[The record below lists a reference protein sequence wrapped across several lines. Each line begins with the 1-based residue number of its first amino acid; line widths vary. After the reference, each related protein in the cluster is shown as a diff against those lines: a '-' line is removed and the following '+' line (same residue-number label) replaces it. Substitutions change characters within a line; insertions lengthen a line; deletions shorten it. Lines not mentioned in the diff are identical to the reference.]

1 MFRSMRWTSRVTLG
15 LIVTFGAVIRAT
27 GFSRHDLWFDDAWVA
42 VPARVPLSEA
52 VHLVNTTPL
61 FSLLMRSWIGLWQN
75 QTWWAQLPAYVAGLA
90 AIVAVYRLLRFF
102 HQSETLSLLAAG
114 VIAVSPI
121 VVDYSTRLKQY
132 NLDILF
138 ACGLLV
144 LFERWR
150 REGTTRQA
158 LQVGALGALS
168 LLTTGSTIAI
178 IAPMLGLMVLAS
190 VRHRVRR
197 IGALLAVG
205 GVVVTFALE
214 WAVWLGHL
222 SHGLFVGWRNRGY
235 LLDLRST
242 HRFWFSLQTMGSQFF
257 HWMIDLP
264 TGHRPDPDKHVTN
277 LGLTMAVLAA
287 LFFLAII
294 IPSLWALIRRPF
306 ALPRPTTAAALSLA
320 FAIALGLAGKSPL
333 GGGRTDEV
341 LYPGLVMLSAV
352 LCSSIAS
359 KVVTPLSLRRG
370 LIAISTA
377 AVLLVGTRNTATY
390 PSINLRDPVAQ
401 MQAVRQPND
410 WVIVDPWLGFTW
422 AAAGISET
430 NISRKMDMFGW
441 SQGYYIT
448 GDQRT
453 IFSSNYFFPSWE
465 YPYLQDHSKRL
476 WYVAETGSWAWPKT
490 DPTDKPYMT
499 RNLADLIKRGWMQT
513 GPVFTGDHVQIF
525 LMEYLP

>member
-1 MFRSMRWTSRVTLG
+1 MRWTSRLALTLTV
-15 LIVTFGAVIRAT
+15 LFGAAVRAT

-42 VPARVPLSEA
+42 VPARVPLRDA
-52 VHLVNTTPL
+52 IHLVNTTPL
-61 FSLLMRSWIGLWQN
+61 FSLFMRSWIQLWQN
-75 QTWWAQLPAYVAGLA
+75 NTWWAQLPAYIAGLL

-102 HQSETLSLLAAG
+102 HQSETLALLAAG

-144 LFERWR
+144 LFEKWR
-150 REGTTRQA
+150 REGTARRA
-158 LQVGALGALS
+158 IHVGLLGAVS
-168 LLTTGSTIAI
+168 LLTTGSTIVI
-178 IAPMLGLMVLAS
+178 IAPMLGLMVLTSIRDRTRRLGAIVAS
-190 VRHRVRR
+190 
-197 IGALLAVG
+197 G
-205 GVVVTFALE
+205 GIIVTFALE
-214 WAVWLGHL
+214 WAVWLSHL

-277 LGLTMAVLAA
+277 LGLTMAILAA
-287 LFFLAII
+287 LFFLAVI
-294 IPSLWALIRRPF
+294 IPSLYALVRRPL
-306 ALPRPTTAAALSLA
+306 ALPRPTTAAALSVA
-320 FAIALGLAGKSPL
+320 FAIALGLAGKSPF

-341 LYPGLVMLSAV
+341 LYPGLL
-352 LCSSIAS
+352 L
-359 KVVTPLSLRRG
+359 L
-370 LIAISTA
+370 TA
-377 AVLLVGTRNTATY
+377 ALITWTTSKQQLSRTVRMGLTSLCCVALTLVGVRNTATY

-401 MQAVRQPND
+401 MQTVRQPND

-422 AAAGISET
+422 AAAGLSDT
-430 NISRKMDMFGW
+430 GISRKMDMFGW

-465 YPYLQDHSKRL
+465 YPYLHDHSRRL

-499 RNLADLIKRGWMQT
+499 RNLADLLKRGWVQT
-513 GPVFTGDHVQIF
+513 GPTFTGDHVQIF
-525 LMEYLP
+525 LMEYRPQ